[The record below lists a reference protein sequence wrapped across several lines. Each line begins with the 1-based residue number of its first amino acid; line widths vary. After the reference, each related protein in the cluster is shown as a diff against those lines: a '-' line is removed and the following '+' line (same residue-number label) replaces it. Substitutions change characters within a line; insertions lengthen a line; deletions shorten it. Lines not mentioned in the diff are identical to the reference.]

1 VERKKFGTYYAMKE
15 MSKVKIVNKKS
26 VNSVLNERRLLQS
39 LKHPYEI
46 IKNTDIIYSF
56 LINMFYAFSDYEN
69 LYLVMDLV
77 TGGDLRYHLTQQ
89 KRFSE

>member
-1 VERKKFGTYYAMKE
+1 MERKKFGTYYAMKE

>member
-1 VERKKFGTYYAMKE
+1 

>member
-46 IKNTDIIYSF
+46 IKNTDMIYSF

>member
-1 VERKKFGTYYAMKE
+1 MERKKFGTYYAMKE

-46 IKNTDIIYSF
+46 IKNTDMIYSF